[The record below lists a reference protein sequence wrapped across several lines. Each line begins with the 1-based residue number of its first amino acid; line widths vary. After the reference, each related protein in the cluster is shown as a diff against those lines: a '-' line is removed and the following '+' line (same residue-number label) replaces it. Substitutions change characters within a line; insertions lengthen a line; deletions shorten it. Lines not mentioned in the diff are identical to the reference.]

1 MHNSLPLS
9 CQTVG
14 VWPHGTTPSHNTPP
28 MAPSKC
34 PSSFQTSDG
43 LTSAQHTN
51 LVQHMKDLLLIDPED
66 LLEEDRALLYEDS
79 CEL

>member
-1 MHNSLPLS
+1 
-9 CQTVG
+9 
-14 VWPHGTTPSHNTPP
+14 